1 MNFNLMFV
9 AKFWKYTPNSLWN
22 KVNQK
27 MPYNFVITIQHIW
40 NEERSSFQIGE
51 GKYFGW
57 DKLIADIKTHN
68 NWKINI

>member
-1 MNFNLMFV
+1 
-9 AKFWKYTPNSLWN
+9 
-22 KVNQK
+22 

-40 NEERSSFQIGE
+40 NEEKSSFQIGE